1 MMLSGQK
8 NRLLISQQA
17 AILPISAE
25 ENKHQLA
32 HGQAMCLSKHLE
44 QLLFYWLFSEKRV
57 DLMQDI
63 LLQIEEKVFK
73 PEVISF
79 PAWLIVEHHHCNP
92 FHLIQIDTF

>member
-32 HGQAMCLSKHLE
+32 HGQAMRLSKHLE
-44 QLLFYWLFSEKRV
+44 
-57 DLMQDI
+57 
-63 LLQIEEKVFK
+63 
-73 PEVISF
+73 
-79 PAWLIVEHHHCNP
+79 
-92 FHLIQIDTF
+92 